1 MKRIDNVEEK
11 LSDLIAENKILK
23 KIIYALS
30 PDTKEM
36 INSSIELEIK
46 RDKRN
51 RKGLLKAYEVS
62 P

>member
-1 MKRIDNVEEK
+1 MKRIDNVEKK

-36 INSSIELEIK
+36 INSSIELAIK

>member
-1 MKRIDNVEEK
+1 MKRIDNVEKK

-23 KIIYALS
+23 KMIYALS

-36 INSSIELEIK
+36 VNSSIELAIE
-46 RDKRN
+46 RDKIN
-51 RKGLLKAYEVS
+51 RKGLHKAYEVS

>member
-1 MKRIDNVEEK
+1 MKRIDNVEKK

-23 KIIYALS
+23 KMIYALS

-36 INSSIELEIK
+36 VNSSIELAIE
-46 RDKRN
+46 RDKIN

>member
-1 MKRIDNVEEK
+1 MKRIDNVEKK

-23 KIIYALS
+23 KMIYALS

-36 INSSIELEIK
+36 VHSSIELAIE
-46 RDKRN
+46 RDKIN

>member
-23 KIIYALS
+23 KMIHNLS

-36 INSSIELEIK
+36 VNSSIELAIE
-46 RDKRN
+46 RDKIN